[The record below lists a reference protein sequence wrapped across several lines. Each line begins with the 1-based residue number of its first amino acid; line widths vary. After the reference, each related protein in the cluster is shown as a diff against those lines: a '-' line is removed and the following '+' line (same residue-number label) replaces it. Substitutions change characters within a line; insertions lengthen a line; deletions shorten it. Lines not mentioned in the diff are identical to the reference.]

1 MSVENVI
8 KLDVG
13 SVHMIRL
20 NEISELWGISWEE
33 ALRRAIDEFWLKTKK
48 IFEVEE

>member
-1 MSVENVI
+1 MWVE
-8 KLDVG
+8 
-13 SVHMIRL
+13 HMARL